1 MAGTVSGL
9 RDRKRIFVVFCAL
22 WAVSLCCLVTLC
34 FLCGVY
40 CKSGLLAGIAQVS
53 QPDSLVAFSQTR
65 KSHRVPT
72 LRLNKWRPMRVLSC
86 GGSGVVGFAALTV
99 LCLLF
104 GLVMAGLHQLPFE
117 KPLYELEDRLLKL
130 ESQQAPTP
138 AEKEIMRR
146 MRVEL
151 TQMTRERYANLDPWQ
166 TVQVS
171 RHPDRPQTPDYLE
184 LVFDEFVELHGDK
197 AFGDDRAMV
206 TGFARL
212 AGRKVMF
219 VGHQKGRNLKERNEC
234 CYGCAHPEGY
244 RKAMQ
249 KMEMAS
255 RFGLPIICLIDTPGA
270 YPGIGAEERGQAYN
284 IAVNLR
290 DMSTLEV
297 PIICVVI
304 GEGGSGGALG
314 IGMGDHVAVLEFA
327 YYSVISPEGCAG
339 ILWKSSKHADKAA
352 KALRFTSKDLTQL
365 GVVDE
370 VIPEPLGGAHRDHF
384 KMATTL
390 KARLVESLQ
399 NLDSLAIPD
408 LLERRYQR
416 YRRIGVFHEDGSAT
430 SV

>member
-1 MAGTVSGL
+1 M
-9 RDRKRIFVVFCAL
+9 VVFM
-22 WAVSLCCLVTLC
+22 AV
-34 FLCGVY
+34 
-40 CKSGLLAGIAQVS
+40 
-53 QPDSLVAFSQTR
+53 
-65 KSHRVPT
+65 
-72 LRLNKWRPMRVLSC
+72 
-86 GGSGVVGFAALTV
+86 
-99 LCLLF
+99 
-104 GLVMAGLHQLPFE
+104 LHQLSFE
-117 KPLYELEDRLLKL
+117 KPLYELEERLLKL
-130 ESQQAPTP
+130 ESQPDPSP
-138 AEKEIMRR
+138 AEKESMRR

-151 TQMTRERYANLDPWQ
+151 TQMTRERYSNLDPWQ

-197 AFGDDRAMV
+197 AFGDDRALI

-219 VGHQKGRNLKERNEC
+219 VGHQKGRNLKERTEC

-339 ILWKSSKHADKAA
+339 ILWKSSRHADKAA
-352 KALRFTSKDLTQL
+352 RALRFTSKDLVEL

-370 VIPEPLGGAHRDHF
+370 VVPEPLGGAHRDHF

-390 KARLVESLQ
+390 KSRLIESLQ
-399 NLDSLAIPD
+399 GLESLSSAQ

-416 YRRIGVFHEDGSAT
+416 YRRIGVFHENGP
-430 SV
+430 V

>member
-1 MAGTVSGL
+1 MA
-9 RDRKRIFVVFCAL
+9 A
-22 WAVSLCCLVTLC
+22 
-34 FLCGVY
+34 
-40 CKSGLLAGIAQVS
+40 
-53 QPDSLVAFSQTR
+53 
-65 KSHRVPT
+65 
-72 LRLNKWRPMRVLSC
+72 
-86 GGSGVVGFAALTV
+86 
-99 LCLLF
+99 
-104 GLVMAGLHQLPFE
+104 LHQLSFE
-117 KPLYELEDRLLKL
+117 KPLYELEERLLKL
-130 ESQQAPTP
+130 EAQQDPSP

-166 TVQVS
+166 VVQVS
-171 RHPDRPQTPDYLE
+171 RHPDRPQTPDYIE

-197 AFGDDRAMV
+197 SFGDDRAIV

-212 AGRKVMF
+212 ADRKVMF
-219 VGHQKGRNLKERNEC
+219 VGHQKGRNLRERNEC

-255 RFGLPIICLIDTPGA
+255 RYGLPIICLIDTPGA
-270 YPGIGAEERGQAYN
+270 YPGVGAEERGQAYN

-314 IGMGDHVAVLEFA
+314 IGIGDHVAVLEYA

-339 ILWKSSKHADKAA
+339 ILWKSAQHAPKAA
-352 KALRFTSKDLTQL
+352 KALRFTSQDLLSL

-384 KMATTL
+384 KIAATL
-390 KARLVESLQ
+390 KGRLVEALQ
-399 NLDSLAIPD
+399 NLEPMPVND
-408 LLERRYQR
+408 LLERRYQKF
-416 YRRIGVFHEDGSAT
+416 RRLGMFYENGPVNS
-430 SV
+430 